1 MLSQSDFSGRVVNN
15 DHFLYWG
22 DIVKTN
28 EEGMDFHIQVGILV
42 MMVVVML
49 AFLVMIIV
57 MMGILMMMLT
67 KIEESHSLHNPCQ
80 SHDKK
85 L

>member
-1 MLSQSDFSGRVVNN
+1 MTYSVFLIKKKTDLSHTSHLSQVLSQSDFSGRVVNN

-28 EEGMDFHIQVGILV
+28 EEGMDFHIQVATL
-42 MMVVVML
+42 MMLM
-49 AFLVMIIV
+49 
-57 MMGILMMMLT
+57 LMMMMMMVMRVRVPL
-67 KIEESHSLHNPCQ
+67 LR
-80 SHDKK
+80 